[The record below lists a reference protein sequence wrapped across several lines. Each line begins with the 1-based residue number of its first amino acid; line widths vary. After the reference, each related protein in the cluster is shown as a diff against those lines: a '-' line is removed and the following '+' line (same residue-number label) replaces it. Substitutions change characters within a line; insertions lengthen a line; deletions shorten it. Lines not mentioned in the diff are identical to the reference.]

1 MSTTIY
7 GLESVF
13 GGNETTTLN
22 KENFSKQISDTTSDT
37 LSRSISP
44 FAEAGDEEK
53 NDEETE
59 KTFEGQLWKLWMN
72 SEGIW

>member
-13 GGNETTTLN
+13 GGNETTTL
-22 KENFSKQISDTTSDT
+22 KENFSKQISDTASDI

-53 NDEETE
+53 SDEETV
-59 KTFEGQLWKLWMN
+59 KTFEGQL
-72 SEGIW
+72 